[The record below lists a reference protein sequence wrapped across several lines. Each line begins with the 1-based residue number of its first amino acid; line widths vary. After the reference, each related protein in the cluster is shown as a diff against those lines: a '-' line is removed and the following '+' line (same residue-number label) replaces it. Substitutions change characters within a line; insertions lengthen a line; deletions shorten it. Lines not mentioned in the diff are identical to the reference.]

1 MDGLNQN
8 NEILDMFD
16 VMGSVEEGMLQYLTF
31 ELNREHYGVE
41 ILRVQEIKGWD
52 QVTRIPNTPP
62 HLCGVLNMRGEIV
75 PIVDLRLL
83 FEMPFQPYS
92 KTTVVV
98 VLRVEDV
105 TRRTVGIVVDAVSDA
120 HNVQPEEIRE
130 APDFGDKVNTAF
142 ITGITRIDDNMVML
156 LDVDKLLHSEQ
167 IG

>member
-1 MDGLNQN
+1 MDELKLN

-31 ELNREHYGVE
+31 ELNQEHYGVE

-52 QVTRIPNTPP
+52 QVTPIPNTPP
-62 HLCGVLNMRGEIV
+62 HLCGVLNLRGAIV

-83 FEMPFQPYS
+83 FDMPFEPYT

-98 VLRVEDV
+98 VLRVQDV
-105 TRRTVGIVVDAVSDA
+105 TSRTVGIVVDAVSDA
-120 HNVQPEEIRE
+120 HNVHPDEIRPT
-130 APDFGDKVNTAF
+130 PDFGELISTDF
-142 ITGITRIDDNMVML
+142 ITGISRIDDNMVML
-156 LDVDKLLHSEQ
+156 LDVDTLLNSEQ